1 MIIDN
6 KKLLIG
12 AGVLV
17 VGYLLYKKSKSNL
30 VKSDVPFQNN
40 IDVNTIPDEFTIKS
54 DGYNTTYQRGFMD
67 GGNKGLIYW
76 KKPYKLNSDSGVQ
89 PINIEVDEFKKAY
102 NEFLKQPKF

>member
-54 DGYNTTYQRGFMD
+54 DGYNTKYFK
-67 GGNKGLIYW
+67 GGGGVFSYY

-102 NEFLKQPKF
+102 NEFLKQPK